1 MKLLAHVIVLV
12 LATCCWG
19 QTSIALRK
27 DVTLS
32 GPGPVTLGQLA
43 EVSGPEADRLVDVV
57 ILDDGPAIGEARV
70 ELAEVRAALVRERV
84 NLGRIT
90 LSGSAATVRSSEQ
103 VPVKAVEASSD
114 QPGLDPDRPE
124 AGTVHAGLNARLAEL
139 FAVEPSDLRLKLP
152 GLTAEQRALLSATSG
167 GRRVE
172 VHPGASGTSGR
183 VPLRVEIYRGDR
195 LEQTALLTAEVQI
208 RHRGVAPSTAVTRQQ
223 ALDDAM
229 LVDSEAWRSPADAV
243 PLGRGA
249 VVGQLAKRR
258 LDAGRL
264 ITAEDLQSPV
274 VVSRGDV
281 VLVHCLSG
289 GVVVK
294 AKARA
299 LAAARDGELV
309 RLQLEGGGKTF
320 QARVNGRGRAVLN
333 LDAPE
338 AGDVPGGGADTPDAG
353 SDLSA
358 ALPPMRKA
366 NRRP

>member
-1 MKLLAHVIVLV
+1 MKLLAHVIVLM

-27 DVTLS
+27 AVTLG

-43 EVSGPEADRLVDVV
+43 EVSGPEADRLAGVV
-57 ILDDGPAIGEARV
+57 ILDDGPAVGEARV
-70 ELAEVRAALVRERV
+70 ELAEVRAALARERV

-90 LSGSAATVRSSEQ
+90 LSGSGTTVRSSEQ
-103 VPVKAVEASSD
+103 VQVKALETSAD
-114 QPGLDPDRPE
+114 QPGLDPDRPG

-152 GLTAEQRALLSATSG
+152 GLTAEQRTLLTAASG

-208 RHRGVAPSTAVTRQQ
+208 RHRGVAPSAAVQRQQ
-223 ALDDAM
+223 SLDDAM

-258 LDAGRL
+258 LDVGRL

-289 GVVVK
+289 GVVLK

-338 AGDVPGGGADTPDAG
+338 AGAPVGGADTPDAA
-353 SDLSA
+353 SDLAA
-358 ALPPMRKA
+358 ALPPMSK
-366 NRRP
+366 NKHRP